1 MASLAVVDDHDD
13 ALEEQDR
20 DEDALGEVFERAM
33 ARFDLAVSPQ
43 LEQRSLSLAAR
54 RFVSIPG
61 AQWEGDFG
69 DTFDNSI
76 KLEINLTK
84 DGLEKIIRDYN
95 ENRIVPDFRPAGG
108 KGDEDSAA
116 TLDGMHRADSH
127 YFKSQQA
134 RDNAFNEAAAG
145 GFGAYRLTN
154 EWADP
159 YDKDGDKQRINPGLV
174 IVDADQRVFFDP
186 DSKLYDKSDAK
197 FAFVLTA
204 QNRDEFEREN
214 DGFISS
220 WPDDHILVDGMYD
233 WFPPDLVIKAE
244 YYEIEDSE
252 EKLYLLTQTLSGEEQ
267 RFWDSEIEADELAE
281 MKKMG
286 WRVRTRNLQRKRIH
300 KYVLSGE
307 EVVKDQ
313 GHIAGDCIPIVPVY
327 GKRSYID
334 GVERF
339 TGYVQDRMDRQ
350 RLYNSTVSRLA
361 ETNAQSPRDIP
372 IFAASQMP
380 PHLAALWERQVI
392 DRHAYALV
400 DPLVDPGTGQ
410 IVTAGPIGS
419 VAAPQL
425 PPVTAALLQL
435 SRNDLVEDQQDGADE
450 VKANVSADAM
460 DVAATRIDAK
470 SGIYLD
476 NMRQSV
482 QREGEVYLSM
492 CADVHFEPGAE
503 VDTMTEDGAT
513 GTAKLV
519 QPYSEKNGRSGYRN
533 DFSRGNYEVIADVTE
548 ATATRRDKTVKSAL
562 NTATIAQNVGDMD
575 LAQACLITAIA
586 NQDGEGMSELQKYA
600 RRKGISLGL
609 IEPNDEEK
617 AELEQAQSQQQPD
630 PQAAVLAGQ
639 AKVLD
644 AQAEKIGA
652 DTELSAAK
660 VEESKAKTVE
670 TLAKAKHEAVKPKLN
685 LFGGLSKL
693 IGARPQQ

>member
-286 WRVRTRNLQRKRIH
+286 WRVRTRNLQRKRVH